1 MDFKNLLGN
10 EIVILD
16 IPLNLYLQSKNL
28 LPSSSSGWNH
38 PELQETLQ
46 AAYRSQIDAGADCL
60 TALTRDLLE
69 PHTSAKMAPAEIAR
83 FNIQAL
89 HAARTMAGEK
99 AINATVR
106 ARGIKIVPFGEV
118 SFDSALATYQDYMA
132 VLVANGANLLTIIGF
147 TDLQELRLMLIAA
160 NSVNPALPKLVFWD
174 DARLMQESARESY
187 LTLCESLNVAAI
199 GWEADYSFSLQLLN
213 AIKPLTNSPIIVRLS
228 AEFGELVAEHA
239 VELIDHGAAGIGL
252 TATTEL
258 DAVKIV
264 TKTVKGKKPNQ
275 VKREFPLRIASAY
288 QTVRIGSRLPFVK
301 IGERI
306 NPTGRK
312 ALARELVEGK
322 LDTVLADAHAQVTA
336 GADALDVNVGAPMVA
351 EARLMAQA
359 MVILQKEV
367 RVPLVLDSASTEVI
381 TAGLQLFAGKA
392 LVNSVNAKDKRLL
405 DLLPVVK
412 KYGAAVIGLTIGEKM
427 PESAEERLKLAE
439 KIVDACRDY
448 QIDPSNILI
457 DPAALA
463 IATAEQSGPAVLKA
477 IYLIKEK
484 LGLPIS
490 VGASNTSFGLPARN
504 LVHNTFLVQ
513 AMAVGLDAAI
523 LNPLDSQ
530 VHDLI
535 AAASLFTSRDPYCR
549 NYLKS
554 YRLKMQKAE
563 KST

>member
-10 EIVILD
+10 ENIILD
-16 IPLNLYLQSKNL
+16 TPLNIYLQSKNL
-28 LPSSSSGWNH
+28 LPSSPSSWNH

-69 PHTSAKMAPAEIAR
+69 SHISEPLTPAEISQ

-89 HAARTMAGEK
+89 RVARAVAGEK
-99 AINATVR
+99 AINAIIR
-106 ARGIKIVPFGEV
+106 ARGIKIEPWGEV

-132 VLVANGANLLTIIGF
+132 ILVANGANLLTIIGF
-147 TDLQELRLMLIAA
+147 TDLQELRVMLIAA
-160 NSVNPALPKLVFWD
+160 NSVSTALPKLVFWD
-174 DARLMQESARESY
+174 GAKLMQEPAIESV
-187 LTLCESLNVAAI
+187 LTLCESLDVAAI
-199 GWEADYSFSLQLLN
+199 GGEADYSASLQLLN
-213 AIKPLTNSPIIVRLS
+213 TIKHLTNLPIIVRLS
-228 AEFGELVAEHA
+228 AESSGLVAEHA
-239 VELIDHGAAGIGL
+239 VDLINHGAAGIGL

-258 DAVKIV
+258 DAIKIV
-264 TKTVKGKKPNQ
+264 SKTVKGKKPNLGR
-275 VKREFPLRIASAY
+275 REYPLRIASAY
-288 QTVRIGSRLPFVK
+288 QTVKIGSRLPFVK

-306 NPTGRK
+306 NPTGRR
-312 ALARELVEGK
+312 ALARELVEEK
-322 LDTVLADAHAQVTA
+322 LDTVLADAHAQVAA

-351 EARLMAQA
+351 EAKLMARA
-359 MVILQKEV
+359 IAILQKEV

-439 KIVDACRDY
+439 KIVAACRDY
-448 QIDPSNILI
+448 QIDPGNILI

-490 VGASNTSFGLPARN
+490 VGASNTSFGLPTRH

-513 AMAVGLDAAI
+513 AMAMGLDAAI

-535 AAASLFTSRDPYCR
+535 AAASLFTGRDPYCR